1 MGRKR
6 KTSPGLGERIAS
18 LIGQGQTQQEFAE
31 FIGVPGQTLGN
42 YLRGKREPSFDF
54 LIRLKQKTDIDI
66 DWLLTGDAE
75 KEERRNY
82 LVYGFAEDREIPPAS
97 YISIPR
103 YDIQASAGHGAFA
116 DRQEAADH
124 LIVSRDWLSRYVGN
138 GDRVVVIEAHGDSME
153 PTVRHGDLLM
163 VEMKVER
170 EDVAA
175 GGVFVI
181 AVAGMIMVKRLQVM
195 LGGDLKISSDNRAY
209 DPETVPAAERDDKV
223 IVHGRVFWSGGPLAS
238 R

>member
-6 KTSPGLGERIAS
+6 KTSPGLGKRLAS
-18 LIGQGQTQQEFAE
+18 LVGPEQTQQEFAE

-42 YLRGKREPSFDF
+42 YLRGNREPSFDF
-54 LIRLKQKTDIDI
+54 LLRLRQKTDIDI
-66 DWLLTGDAE
+66 NWLLTGVAE
-75 KEERRNY
+75 EEEQKTYAVPGFGKEQTQAHV
-82 LVYGFAEDREIPPAS
+82 LL
-97 YISIPR
+97 PR

-124 LIVSRDWLSRYVGN
+124 LIVSRDWLSRYVRDAG
-138 GDRVVVIEAHGDSME
+138 RVVVVEAHGDSME
-153 PTVRHGDLLM
+153 PTIRHGDLLM
-163 VEMKVER
+163 VEMGVDR
-170 EDVAA
+170 ENVAA
-175 GGVFVI
+175 AGGGVFVI

-195 LGGDLKISSDNRAY
+195 LDGDLTISSDNRAY
-209 DPETVPAAERDDKV
+209 RAETVLAAERDDKV

>member
-1 MGRKR
+1 MSIGDRIKEAAR
-6 KTSPGLGERIAS
+6 RVGGQSALVREIGISRGALANYIAGTTSPQVETVELISKAS
-18 LIGQGQTQQEFAE
+18 G
-31 FIGVPGQTLGN
+31 
-42 YLRGKREPSFDF
+42 
-54 LIRLKQKTDIDI
+54 IDLA
-66 DWLLTGDAE
+66 WLLTGGGGEDQQKTYAVPGFG
-75 KEERRNY
+75 KEQTQSHVS
-82 LVYGFAEDREIPPAS
+82 L
-97 YISIPR
+97 PR

-116 DRQEAADH
+116 DRQEAADY
-124 LIVSRDWLSRYVGN
+124 LIVSRNWLSRYVRN

-163 VEMKVER
+163 VEMGAER
-170 EDVAA
+170 DHVAA

-181 AVAGMIMVKRLQVM
+181 AVAGMIMVKRLRIM
-195 LGGDLKISSDNRAY
+195 LDGDLTISSDNRAY